1 MKSGALLLAISI
13 LAYTLLIEAFVAR
26 KSPAFERQCPNK
38 SRGLM
43 ATSSSDLKSGK
54 KRKRNSVV
62 SRLAKAAKE
71 ANSKYNAK
79 KRRERD
85 MASSTIHEEDEDH
98 LSSISNLSQTIDDEL
113 LHPRDGYRPPL
124 EFSSMRVLLEH
135 NDRTMEAKNP
145 REHVAVVFSKP
156 LCQDQITIEYATRLV
171 SLARAMKYEDYQPTL
186 ICFCGSTQPRK
197 GNLVSE
203 TSAGVI
209 FFRHLCTANQIS
221 LENTDL
227 RIIQQTNTDSSWS
240 PSSLNPVVDELFNRN
255 DLEVWLDKSQVYE
268 SKKDEYGLLRRE
280 PRKKIHIHW
289 TLISTDYHLCN
300 LNDIHVRSP
309 RQSPLHTLLHE
320 LDQAVRTY
328 RGIVKT
334 TWSFRYS
341 TYPHVYSKD
350 ELTAFLCKCYLMAQ
364 ELRPLLVN
372 LRGVATG
379 VSPFNLLAV
388 LLHSRRIISYCIAA
402 FYRMSFSKDITIV
415 PWSLHVD
422 LW

>member
-145 REHVAVVFSKP
+145 REHVAVVFSK
-156 LCQDQITIEYATRLV
+156 TV
-171 SLARAMKYEDYQPTL
+171 
-186 ICFCGSTQPRK
+186 
-197 GNLVSE
+197 
-203 TSAGVI
+203 
-209 FFRHLCTANQIS
+209 
-221 LENTDL
+221 
-227 RIIQQTNTDSSWS
+227 DSSK
-240 PSSLNPVVDELFNRN
+240 NRPVGF
-255 DLEVWLDKSQVYE
+255 
-268 SKKDEYGLLRRE
+268 
-280 PRKKIHIHW
+280 
-289 TLISTDYHLCN
+289 
-300 LNDIHVRSP
+300 
-309 RQSPLHTLLHE
+309 
-320 LDQAVRTY
+320 A
-328 RGIVKT
+328 RGRHFK
-334 TWSFRYS
+334 
-341 TYPHVYSKD
+341 H
-350 ELTAFLCKCYLMAQ
+350 
-364 ELRPLLVN
+364 
-372 LRGVATG
+372 
-379 VSPFNLLAV
+379 
-388 LLHSRRIISYCIAA
+388 
-402 FYRMSFSKDITIV
+402 
-415 PWSLHVD
+415 
-422 LW
+422 